1 MIDSRKVAL
10 STLKQ
15 NRHFL
20 QFEQCLREALE
31 DARNVYENQ
40 PANDFNRGRVAVL
53 KELIND
59 INT

>member
-1 MIDSRKVAL
+1 MIDGRKVAL

-59 INT
+59 INS

>member
-1 MIDSRKVAL
+1 MIDSRRVAL

-20 QFEQCLREALE
+20 QFEECLQDALA
-31 DARNVYENQ
+31 DARDMYENQ

-53 KELIND
+53 KELLND
-59 INT
+59 INS